1 MHTSSLTRAAFR
13 AATRTGQ
20 FLAAHGSIT
29 WSWAL
34 RLGSFGAFL
43 GCIIGIAGQ
52 IVTISAASPIV
63 DASLEPTFWQ
73 RALGVSITSLA
84 YAATGAVVGLLSA
97 PWMRSRL
104 GRALAATTFTVVFTL
119 LVSASVMSTVVRVL
133 SGTHLTMGAL
143 SFCVSSSDHFLRS
156 FVDGHAWSLR
166 GAICVVLLVALMLAI
181 RVASLICAPGAPRFR
196 AVTVMVAVLLSSLG
210 ASVGSARRAFDPR
223 VFGSTPELAFA
234 RSLRHSSG
242 LRDVAIA
249 AGQDAVEQPA
259 LGQARL
265 EEKAW
270 QKELEESPG
279 PRPNVLILV
288 LESVS
293 YRHLGYEGY
302 RRGVTPNIDA
312 LAKGGVRARRAWATA
327 THSNYAQMAILSSL
341 FPRRRHHLDMYQVL
355 NYPRLLPHDL
365 FHKLGY
371 ATATI
376 SSQDENWQG
385 MRRFQNTGTPTYFW
399 HAPDHPGPHLDIG
412 SELVVPDEITV
423 SHVKRW
429 LDRHK
434 GTPWALYVNL
444 QATHFP
450 YRLPDH
456 APRTFKPDEPTP
468 ATFSYLRYPESELER
483 VINRY
488 DNALAYVDR
497 QIGRL
502 RNHLLASGEYEN
514 TLWVV
519 TSDHGEMFHQHGMV
533 THGRSLFD
541 AESRVPLIIHWP
553 KGLKP
558 RDVWS
563 PVSHLDVMPTV
574 SRLIE
579 VPAHPSYQ
587 GRDFLGAP
595 GNSGVFMSIQ
605 GLRSVDGVVCHPWKF
620 LYDSTGQRALL
631 FHLERDPGEE
641 KDLLLEQPRVAAA
654 LASLLQAQLDAQVEY
669 HQGDPRLSREV
680 FQPRLGSCPG
690 WL

>member
-1 MHTSSLTRAAFR
+1 MDTLNPRTASKAAS
-13 AATRTGQ
+13 RTGR
-20 FLAAHGSIT
+20 FMVDRFAIT
-29 WSWAL
+29 WSWSL
-34 RLGSFGAFL
+34 RLLSFGAVLGAIVGIGGQLAILATSPFL
-43 GCIIGIAGQ
+43 
-52 IVTISAASPIV
+52 
-63 DASLEPTFWQ
+63 DASVEPTLWQ
-73 RALGVSITSLA
+73 RLIGASVTSLA
-84 YAATGAVVGLLSA
+84 YAVMGLVVGLLSA
-97 PWMRSRL
+97 PWMASRPGRVL
-104 GRALAATTFTVVFTL
+104 GISVFTVVFTL
-119 LVSASVMSTVVRVL
+119 LLSASGLSTVLRIL
-133 SGTHLTMGAL
+133 SGTHITVGAL
-143 SFCVSSSDHFLRS
+143 SFCLSSPDHFVRAL
-156 FVDGHAWSLR
+156 VNGHLGS
-166 GAICVVLLVALMLAI
+166 VAGGVF
-181 RVASLICAPGAPRFR
+181 VASLLAGVLALRVLSLMHAPGAPRFQT
-196 AVTVMVAVLLSSLG
+196 VTVMAAVLLSNLG
-210 ASVGSARRAFDPR
+210 MSAGSARGALGPR
-223 VFGSTPELAFA
+223 VFASTAELAFA
-234 RSLRHSSG
+234 RSVHHSSG

-249 AGQDAVEQPA
+249 AGQDAVAQPE
-259 LGQARL
+259 LGQGRL
-265 EEKAW
+265 AEKAW
-270 QKELEESPG
+270 QKGLEESPG

-341 FPRRRHHLDMYQVL
+341 FPRRRHYLDMYQVL

-365 FHKLGY
+365 FHRLGY

-423 SHVKRW
+423 NHAKRW

-434 GTPWALYVNL
+434 STPWALYVNL
-444 QATHFP
+444 QVTHFP

-456 APRTFKPDEPTP
+456 AQRTFKPDEPTP
-468 ATFSYLRYPESELER
+468 ATFSYLHYPESELER

-514 TLWVV
+514 TLWII
-519 TSDHGEMFHQHGMV
+519 TSDHGEMFHEHGMV

-553 KGLKP
+553 RGLKP

-563 PVSHLDVMPTV
+563 PVSHLDVMPTI
-574 SRLIE
+574 SRLIG
-579 VPAHPSYQ
+579 VPSHPSYQ

-595 GNSGVFMSIQ
+595 GNPGVFMSIQ
-605 GLRSVDGVVCHPWKF
+605 GLRAVDGVVCYPWKF
-620 LYDSTGQRALL
+620 VYDGTGQQAFL
-631 FHLERDPGEE
+631 FDLERDPGEE
-641 KDLLLEQPRVAAA
+641 TDLLLEQPRVAAA
-654 LASLLQAQLDAQVEY
+654 LASLLQAQIDAQIAY
-669 HQGDPRLSREV
+669 HQGDPKVLREV
-680 FQPRLGSCPG
+680 FQPRLGTCPG